1 MNVLTI
7 TPDQYRGDVVHFTD
21 RVFNASNESAFSRI
35 TYCDDCVMIAGI
47 SVLLSLSNVDKADR
61 NCRSSSSKIASS
73 CYASYNKKN
82 AYNLEITRN
91 IQYIEQDILKQYGRT
106 FDIPDKPMCLNVSD
120 SLMRGKIKIANCDN
134 NFNSNN
140 SNNSKNGG
148 EGWANDGGS
157 RDGYGYGYG
166 YGYEYEYE
174 YDDRERDN
182 DRANDNDNDDNTSDK
197 SDDFQSHRRI
207 SNIVLKISGIW
218 ETEFE
223 YGLTYKYYY

>member
-1 MNVLTI
+1 MNILII

-35 TYCDDCVMIAGI
+35 TQCDDCVMIAGI
-47 SVLLSLSNVDKADR
+47 SLLLSLSNVDNGNADR
-61 NCRSSSSKIASS
+61 NCRDSSGKFTST

-106 FDIPDKPMCLNVSD
+106 FDILDKPMCLNVSD
-120 SLMRGKIKIANCDN
+120 SLMRGKIKIANFGNIINANSGCGGRGGDNDSESRYDYEYDRDRDNCDN
-134 NFNSNN
+134 NDAENDVCCNN
-140 SNNSKNGG
+140 V
-148 EGWANDGGS
+148 
-157 RDGYGYGYG
+157 
-166 YGYEYEYE
+166 
-174 YDDRERDN
+174 
-182 DRANDNDNDDNTSDK
+182 NTSDK
-197 SDDFQSHRRI
+197 LDDFQSHKCI

-223 YGLTYKYYY
+223 YGLTYKYYF

>member
-7 TPDQYRGDVVHFTD
+7 TPEQYRGDVVHFTD

-35 TYCDDCVMIAGI
+35 THCDDCVMIAGI
-47 SVLLSLSNVDKADR
+47 SVLLSLSNVDKVDR
-61 NCRSSSSKIASS
+61 NCRSSSCKITPS

-106 FDIPDKPMCLNVSD
+106 FDILDKPMCLNVSD
-120 SLMRGKIKIANCDN
+120 SLMRGKIKIANCAN
-134 NFNSNN
+134 NIGNNGNNNN
-140 SNNSKNGG
+140 SNDS
-148 EGWANDGGS
+148 ES
-157 RDGYGYGYG
+157 RDGYEH
-166 YGYEYEYE
+166 EY
-174 YDDRERDN
+174 DRERDIGETN
-182 DRANDNDNDDNTSDK
+182 DVDNDDCCNDNTSDK
-197 SDDFQSHRRI
+197 SEEFQPHRRI